1 MSEEKNKN
9 DDTLKAYTESKELA
23 DRMGKIKHKIM
34 VLSGKGGVGKS
45 TVAANIAVAL
55 ALEGK
60 KVGLLDTDFH
70 GPSIPTLLNLE
81 DRQPGSDG
89 KAILPIEF
97 SEGLKVMSIGFLL
110 QNKDDAVIWRGPMKM
125 NVIKQLLTEV
135 NWGELDYLIIDFPP
149 GTGDEPLSVA
159 QLIPGMDGAVI
170 VTTPQDLSIND
181 VKKCINF
188 CRQLSVPVL
197 GVVENMSGLVCP
209 NCKTIIN
216 VFKTGGGEK
225 MAGEMGVP
233 FLGKIPIDPQI
244 VEASDSGK
252 PFVYHY
258 GKTEAAKSF
267 SGVVQPLLQMGDKTE
282 SETKTV
288 LSKEEEKKG
297 MHKIA
302 IPIVQGHL
310 SAHFGHCEEFAI
322 FDVDLE
328 NKKITGQE
336 KAPSPPHEPGLLP
349 RWLGEKGV
357 NVIIAGGMG
366 TRAQQ
371 LFAESGITVSVGAA
385 SDDPEKLIMAYMDN
399 TLELG
404 GNICDH

>member
-1 MSEEKNKN
+1 MSEEKNKAA
-9 DDTLKAYTESKELA
+9 DSLKAITESKELT

-45 TVAANIAVAL
+45 TVAANIAVSL
-55 ALEGK
+55 ALEGG

-81 DRQPGSDG
+81 GKRPGSDG

-125 NVIKQLLTEV
+125 KVIKQLR
-135 NWGELDYLIIDFPP
+135 
-149 GTGDEPLSVA
+149 DEPLSVA

-170 VTTPQDLSIND
+170 ITTPQNLSLND

-197 GVVENMSGLVCP
+197 GVVENMSGLICP

-225 MAGEMGVP
+225 MASEMGVP

-258 GKTEAAKSF
+258 GKTEAAKAF
-267 SGVVQPLLQMGDKTE
+267 TGVVQPLLQMGDKTE
-282 SETKTV
+282 SGAETV
-288 LSKEEEKKG
+288 LSKEEKKEG

-302 IPIVQGHL
+302 IPVVEGHL

-322 FDVDLE
+322 FDVDFE
-328 NKKITGQE
+328 NKKIVRQE

-349 RWLGEKGV
+349 RWLAEKGV
-357 NVIIAGGMG
+357 NIIIAGGMG
-366 TRAQQ
+366 TQAQQ
-371 LFAESGITVSVGAA
+371 LFANSGITVSVGASA
-385 SDDPEKLIMAYMDN
+385 GDPEKLIISYMDN
-399 TLELG
+399 ALELG
-404 GNICDH
+404 DNTCDH